1 MRLCAPA
8 QLIRVKVAGL
18 FCFLREAL
26 PVAHR
31 LPDCPAF
38 TRVAA
43 CTLALST
50 IRDMLI
56 ERFGHFVASMTAPI
70 ACREN
75 GCRAELAPTGKHRLA
90 TARTHSKHP
99 GHDDN

>member
-1 MRLCAPA
+1 MRLCAPP

-18 FCFLREAL
+18 FDFSEGAL

-31 LPDCPAF
+31 GDCPAF

-50 IRDMLI
+50 IRDKLI
-56 ERFGHFVASMTAPI
+56 ERFGHFVTSMTAPI

-75 GCRAELAPTGKHRLA
+75 GCGAELAPAGKHRLA
-90 TARTHSKHP
+90 TARPHSKHP